1 MKITPSESRVIL
13 PKSLLRLAV
22 QTVLHRPWQSVLML
36 LGIALGVAVM
46 VSIDLANASASRA
59 FDLSTEV
66 VTGKATH
73 QVIPSGDGLEEQV
86 YTRLRR
92 EGVIDKAAPVVTGI
106 VSLPALSS
114 QPFQILGIDPI
125 VDGDFRDYWLGQS
138 FEDGVLQQFLTR
150 PGSVMILDRTA
161 AEFGLLPGDVFVI
174 EADGRRIEVV
184 LIGLVRAADR
194 LAERSL
200 EGLILADLATA
211 QEVTGKIGK
220 LDRIDLILPDGDS
233 AIEQAVRSLL
243 PPAVSMEQVEARQGT
258 IREMAAAFQLNLSA
272 LSMLALVVGL
282 FLIYNTMT
290 FSVVQRR
297 DLFGSLRCLGVTRR
311 EIFLLVAGEALLVGL
326 AGSLLGIGLG
336 ILLGRNTVAMV
347 SQTINDLYFTTTV
360 RSVAL
365 PVASLV
371 KGGVLGLAATIAAA
385 VPPALEAASVAPR
398 MALSRSSLEG
408 KARSVV
414 GWLAL
419 AGVILAG
426 IGILLFQVPSRSLI
440 FGFGGTF
447 LMVIGLALM
456 SALFMRAILQGIT
469 PLSGLGFGFIGRMAP
484 KNLLNTL
491 SRTAVAVSALMVAV
505 AVTIGVGVMIDSF
518 RFTVT
523 QWLEQTLQ
531 SDVYI
536 SVPGFTANSS
546 LLPIDPQVM
555 IQLQAVEGIERIDTL
570 RAARVM
576 TQYGE
581 VYLSATHNPDIGAER
596 IFKTAFGS
604 DSEITAA
611 LQEGGVIVSEP
622 LANRW
627 GIQRG
632 DEVVFRT
639 PKGDLRSP
647 VIGVFFD
654 YASSE
659 GSMMVWQD
667 VYREWWQDNA
677 VTAIGVRLKPG
688 TDADQ
693 AATDIRQTLRID
705 QNLAVRANAALR
717 QDVMEVF
724 DRTFAITA
732 ALRILATVV
741 AFIGVLSTLLL
752 LQIEKQRETGVL
764 KALGLTG
771 KELWRLVLLETGWMG
786 LTAGILAAP
795 TGYILALILIEVIN
809 LRSFGWTIQLQLNP
823 MAFLFAIG
831 IALGAALL
839 AGVIPAIRMGRM
851 SAAEAI
857 RYE

>member
-1 MKITPSESRVIL
+1 MKMIRLNAPLGL
-13 PKSLLRLAV
+13 PGSLLRLAA
-22 QTVLHRPWQSVLML
+22 QTVLHRPWQSLLML

-59 FDLSTEV
+59 FELSTEA

-73 QVIPSGDGLEEQV
+73 QVIASGDGLAEQI
-86 YTRLRR
+86 YTRLRM
-92 EGVIDKAAPVVTGI
+92 EGVTSQAAPVVMGI
-106 VSLPALSS
+106 VSLPGLSS
-114 QPFQILGIDPI
+114 QPFQLLGIDPI
-125 VDGDFRDYWLGQS
+125 VDGIFRDYWSGQS
-138 FEDGVLQQFLTR
+138 FDGGVLTQFLTR
-150 PGSVMILDRTA
+150 PGSVMLLDRTA
-161 AEFGLLPGDVFVI
+161 ASLNLAPGDVFLI
-174 EADGRRIEVV
+174 EVDGRRVEVILTG
-184 LIGLVRAADR
+184 LILAADR

-200 EGLILADLATA
+200 EGLILADVATA
-211 QEVTGKIGK
+211 QEVTGKIGR
-220 LDRIDLILPDGDS
+220 LDRIDLILPEDDS
-233 AIEQAVRSLL
+233 AEEQAVRRLL
-243 PPAVSMEQVEARQGT
+243 PPEASLERVEARQGS
-258 IREMAAAFQLNLSA
+258 IRDMAAAFQLNLSA

-311 EIFLLVAGEALLVGL
+311 EIFLLVTGEAFLVG
-326 AGSLLGIGLG
+326 AVGSLLGIGLG

-360 RSVAL
+360 QSVAL
-365 PVASLV
+365 PVQSLI
-371 KGGVLGLAATIAAA
+371 KGGVLGLAATIGAA

-419 AGVILAG
+419 AGLALAG
-426 IGILLFQVPSRSLI
+426 SGVLLFQTPGSSLI

-447 LMVIGLALM
+447 LVVVGLALM
-456 SALFMRAILQGIT
+456 SALLMRAILWGIT
-469 PLSGLGFGFIGRMAP
+469 PLSGFGFGFLGRMAP
-484 KNLLNTL
+484 KNLLNAL

-546 LLPIDPQVM
+546 LLPLDPQVLV
-555 IQLQAVEGIERIDTL
+555 QLQTVDGIARVDTL
-570 RAARVM
+570 RAARVI

-581 VYLSATHNPDIGAER
+581 VHLSATHNPDVAGER
-596 IFKTAFGS
+596 NFKTAAGS
-604 DSEITAA
+604 AAEITTA
-611 LQEGGVIVSEP
+611 LQAGGVIISEP
-622 LANRW
+622 LANRL
-627 GIQRG
+627 GIETG
-632 DEVVFRT
+632 DKVLFRT
-639 PKGDLRSP
+639 PGGELRSP

-659 GSMMVWQD
+659 GSMMIWQD
-667 VYREWWQDNA
+667 VYRQWWQDDA
-677 VTAIGVRLKPG
+677 VTAIGVRLEPDV
-688 TDADQ
+688 DADQ
-693 AATDIRQTLRID
+693 AAREMRQTLQVD
-705 QNLAVRANAALR
+705 QNLLVRANAALR

-732 ALRILATVV
+732 ALRILATAV

-771 KELWRLVLLETGWMG
+771 KDLWRLVLLETGWMG

-809 LRSFGWTIQLQLNP
+809 LRSFGWTIQMQLNP

-839 AGVIPAIRMGRM
+839 AGAIPAMRMGRM